1 MAATY
6 PQAVRQFS
14 PKQDDTMFVLA
25 AHVNDLQDEVAA
37 VERSLGVVPFEW
49 DNGNTA
55 VEIYQTVKTRLD
67 DAQNTVTGIQAQ
79 IVAILAQLAVVNQLV
94 VRMGAAEAN
103 IVTLQNQVASINSA
117 LSGINA
123 TLASYGQRLAALEAN
138 TNSLPQQI
146 ANLQNQINALQTGA
160 VASILNTGQVITPDT
175 FQYNVLN
182 WNSRQYDNVGI
193 FSGGS
198 TLVCP
203 QDGWW
208 LINCYAIFP
217 NTRGDGTGINCEAT
231 LELRINGSGV
241 ISDRKEL
248 ELGIGGSF
256 GLNTPYAGE
265 WFRGSTVT
273 AAVNFNPYNGSAPAL
288 TGRISFTRLHGL

>member
-1 MAATY
+1 MSATY

-14 PKQDDTMFVLA
+14 PKQDYTGFILA

-37 VERSLGVVPFEW
+37 LQRALGIIPFEW
-49 DNGNTA
+49 DNGNTT
-55 VEIYQTVKTRLD
+55 VKIYQTVKSRMD

-79 IVAILAQLAVVNQLV
+79 ITSILAQLAVVNQLV

-103 IVTLQNQVASINSA
+103 IATLQGQVASINSS
-117 LSGINA
+117 LSAINA
-123 TLASYGQRLAALEAN
+123 TLTSYGQRLANLEAA
-138 TNSLPQQI
+138 TNNLPQQLTD
-146 ANLQNQINALQTGA
+146 LQNQVNALKVGLA
-160 VASILNTGQVITPDT
+160 ADILNTGQVLTPDPY
-175 FQYNVLN
+175 QWNVLS
-182 WNSRQYDNVGI
+182 WNGFDYDNAGI
-193 FSGGS
+193 YSGGS

-217 NTRGDGTGINCEAT
+217 NTRGGATGTNCEAS
-231 LELRINGSGV
+231 LELRINGNGV
-241 ISDRKEL
+241 VSDRKEL

-256 GLNTPYAGE
+256 GLNTPYAGR